1 MTPRQLELLH
11 AALRYAE
18 RRWAVFP
25 IFEILEDL
33 GCACGKPDC
42 SSPGK
47 HPRTPHGLKD
57 ASTDPDVI
65 RHWWGKRWPGASIA
79 IRTGAASGL
88 DVVDVDPK
96 KGGEDSLSALVQERG
111 PLPVTVEALTGG
123 GGRHLLFAHDPDHDP
138 AFGVGTDVFGPGLDA
153 RGEGGYIVA
162 PPSLHACGRP
172 YAWNVDAHPD
182 EVPLAQAP
190 EWLLAFFA
198 PAPPSPTAVP
208 NPDDPEPIDRPGVE
222 PAAAEQ
228 TGGRILT
235 WALHRVTKGQGR
247 NVVGFDLSC
256 QLRDNGLS
264 LAQAREWI
272 SQYARKVANQGDHPY
287 ALAEAEK
294 SLRQAYQRPAR
305 EPWTGPGPVPLVGVG
320 SEVFAAHRAARANE
334 RAKLR
339 PFTDLGNA
347 ERLIDRH
354 GADLR
359 YAYLWDTWLVW
370 DGTRWA
376 KDETNQVMRLAKGT
390 VRSIHD
396 GLSQIQDLETQK
408 EAFKH
413 AQRSEAAGRLQA
425 MLELAHSEEGVPVLP
440 DDLDSDPWILNC
452 LNGTLDLRTG
462 ELLPHDPRRLC
473 HKLLP
478 VAFDPAATCPR
489 WEAFLDRV
497 MGGKAHMTAFLQRT
511 AGYALT
517 GSTREQCLWILH
529 GAGANGKSVFMG
541 VLERLMGDYAT
552 RTESKTFIEK
562 KSDAISND
570 LARLK
575 GSRLVLASETES
587 GRRLAESLVKQVT
600 GGERMTARFLHRE
613 FFEFVPEFKL
623 LLATNHKPAIKGTDH
638 AIWRRI
644 RLTPFEVV
652 IPPEERDPNLTEKLL
667 EELAG
672 ILAWAVRG
680 CLEWQKAGLAPPD
693 EVVQAT
699 DDYRESMDSMA
710 SFFEDRCE
718 VGGSFSLSAANLYA
732 GYTSWCD
739 SANETPMGKK
749 AFGISLAERGFR
761 SMKGTGGVR
770 RWIGLR
776 LLESPSGASGVS
788 GMSGGVFAENTISR
802 TGKHEAHATHA
813 THATQT
819 SDSSLDC
826 PHPNVFLDGRC
837 STCNEVV
844 E

>member
-18 RRWAVFP
+18 RGWAVFP
-25 IFEILEDL
+25 VFEVLEDL
-33 GCACGKPDC
+33 SCACGKPDC
-42 SSPGK
+42 SNQGK

-57 ASTDPDVI
+57 ASTDPEVV
-65 RHWWGKRWPGASIA
+65 RHWWGKRWPGANIA

-96 KGGEDSLSALVQERG
+96 KGGEDTLAALIAEHG
-111 PLPVTVEALTGG
+111 PLPLTVEALTGG
-123 GGRHLLFAHDPDHDP
+123 GGRHLLFSHDS
-138 AFGVGTDVFGPGLDA
+138 AFGVGTDVFGAGLDA

-162 PPSLHACGRP
+162 PPSLHACGRV

-182 EVPLAQAP
+182 EVALAEAP
-190 EWLLAFFA
+190 SWLLAFFA
-198 PAPPSPTAVP
+198 PPEPTAVP
-208 NPDDPEPIDRPGVE
+208 SPDDPEPIDRPGVE

-247 NVVGFDLSC
+247 NVVGFDLAC

-264 LAQAREWI
+264 LAQAREWV
-272 SQYARKVANQGDHPY
+272 SQFARKVANMGDHPY

-305 EPWTGPGPVPLVGVG
+305 EPWTGSGPVPLVGVTPE
-320 SEVFAAHRAARANE
+320 SIAAHRAAKREDRAQM
-334 RAKLR
+334 R
-339 PFTDLGNA
+339 PFTDMGNA

-354 GADLR
+354 GAELR
-359 YAYLWDTWLVW
+359 YAYLWDAWLVW
-370 DGTRWA
+370 GGTHWA
-376 KDETNQVMRLAKGT
+376 KDETQQVVRLAKAT
-390 VRSIHD
+390 VRAIHD
-396 GLSQIQDLETQK
+396 TLSSIRDLETQK

-413 AQRSEAAGRLQA
+413 AQKSEAAGRLQA

-478 VAFDPAATCPR
+478 VAFDPTATCPR

-529 GAGANGKSVFMG
+529 GAGANGKSVFMA
-541 VLERLMGDYAT
+541 VLERLLGDYAT

-613 FFEFVPEFKL
+613 YFEFTPEFKL
-623 LLATNHKPAIKGTDH
+623 LLATNHKPAIKGTDN

-652 IPPEERDPNLTEKLL
+652 IPPEERDQSLTEKLL
-667 EELAG
+667 EELPG
-672 ILAWAVRG
+672 ILAWAIRG
-680 CLEWQKAGLAPPD
+680 CLDWQRVGLAPPP
-693 EVVQAT
+693 EVTEAT
-699 DDYRESMDSMA
+699 QEYRESMDTLGA
-710 SFFEDRCE
+710 FFDECCE
-718 VGGSFSLSAANLYA
+718 MHHTSTTKFAAIHSAYLK
-732 GYTSWCD
+732 WCEQ
-739 SANETPMGKK
+739 ANEAPLGKR
-749 AFGISLAERGFR
+749 AFAISLGERGLKSSKDGYGKR
-761 SMKGTGGVR
+761 QWTGIRLTGTADTADTAEP
-770 RWIGLR
+770 GLFPPKN
-776 LLESPSGASGVS
+776 SPRAR
-788 GMSGGVFAENTISR
+788 FT
-802 TGKHEAHATHA
+802 
-813 THATQT
+813 
-819 SDSSLDC
+819 DSSAVSAVSAVPPVPC
-826 PHPNVFLDGRC
+826 PHESVFWEAGETRC
-837 STCNEVV
+837 SCCKEIV